1 MLSVKYDEE
10 NGCAY
15 LKQSDTDVGILYG
28 IHSVVVNAVGAFKK
42 VIFYNGNGLPSATLF
57 CDYSELK

>member
-1 MLSVKYDEE
+1 MLSVKYDKE

-28 IHSVVVNAVGAFKK
+28 IRSVVVNAVGAFKK
-42 VIFYNGNGLPSATLF
+42 VTFYNARGIPSSTLF